1 MLLEKNTGSI
11 CATRCM
17 SIDLPEGKCNFCRVL
32 AGCMEAVLSVRDG
45 IRTDKQK
52 HGFARFENVPEGNVQ
67 IADIPGT
74 SGREAANDDKGIKQ
88 AAGGRF
94 ENPLYR
100 SKRDKTEERKILD
113 LDAPLSLTTLKGKVE
128 DRLENEEMDTEE

>member
-1 MLLEKNTGSI
+1 
-11 CATRCM
+11 
-17 SIDLPEGKCNFCRVL
+17 
-32 AGCMEAVLSVRDG
+32 MEAVLSVRDG

-67 IADIPGT
+67 IADVPGT
-74 SGREAANDDKGIKQ
+74 SGREADDEGIKQ

-113 LDAPLSLTTLKGKVE
+113 LDAPVSLATLKGEME
-128 DRLENEEMDTEE
+128 DQLENEEMDTEE